1 MSTRAKEIQRAKQ
14 SAWER
19 RERRRR
25 WLMAGLWIGIGVAVV
40 AMIVYLAWKQ
50 SQPIPKT
57 GKAIPL
63 QGAQHIPVGQPHE
76 PYNSNPPTSGPHYAD
91 PAQAGFYD
99 EAPVDEHLVHSLEH
113 GYVILWYNCSALSDG
128 QCSQLKSQIKEVM
141 QAAGTS
147 SITQTSKLIAVPRQK
162 MDTELALTTWERL
175 DAFDAFD
182 RQRILNYIKAF
193 RDQAPEPS
201 IP

>member
-14 SAWER
+14 SEWER

-25 WLMAGLWIGIGVAVV
+25 WLTIGLWIGIGVAFV

-50 SQPIPKT
+50 AQPIPKT
-57 GKAIPL
+57 GRAIPL
-63 QGAQHIPVGQPHE
+63 QGAEHIPVGQPHA

-99 EAPVDEHLVHSLEH
+99 EAPVDEQLVHSLEH
-113 GYVILWYNCSALSDG
+113 GYVIIWYNCSALSDA

-147 SITQTSKLIAVPRQK
+147 SITQTSKLIAVPRQN
-162 MDTELALTTWERL
+162 MDTELALTTWGRL

-182 RQRILNYIKAF
+182 RQRFLNYVKAF
-193 RDQAPEPS
+193 RDQAPEPGV
-201 IP
+201 P